1 MMKNPLFKKR
11 LFMTLAGVLI
21 SGISVG
27 LFRRSVFGTD
37 PFQVLVTG
45 ISEHITLI
53 GFGTVYMMINL
64 LMLVAVF
71 FLDKHYIG
79 IATFINIFLL
89 GYVVQFSDDTIGK
102 IIGDNPS
109 MVTRIILLIAG
120 VVILCFASAMY
131 FTADL
136 GVSTYDSISLIM
148 TDKKLGK
155 FKYLRIATDL
165 FCVIVGFLLGGV
177 VGVGTVVTAFFM
189 GPLIDFF
196 NKKVAEP
203 FLYGKNGSATM
214 KTETK

>member
-1 MMKNPLFKKR
+1 
-11 LFMTLAGVLI
+11 MTLAGVLI
-21 SGISVG
+21 AGISVG

-45 ISEHITLI
+45 ISKHITFV
-53 GFGTVYMMINL
+53 GFGTVYMVINL
-64 LMLVAVF
+64 LMLIAIF

-102 IIGDNPS
+102 LIGDNPS
-109 MVTRIILLIAG
+109 MITRIILLIAG

-131 FTADL
+131 FTANL
-136 GVSTYDSISLIM
+136 GVSTYDAVSLIM

-155 FKYLRIATDL
+155 FKYLRIATDV
-165 FCVIVGFLLGGV
+165 FCVVVGFLLGGV
-177 VGVGTVVTAFFM
+177 VGVGTVITAFFM

-203 FLYGKNGSATM
+203 FLYGKNGPTS
-214 KTETK
+214 K